1 MSHISIYSDNNEL
14 ISSWTSQLSSIH
26 QVDQFDVESEVHDQ
40 DVIIIDSQK
49 IDNNG
54 ELLALFN
61 NKGTRF
67 LVVGENWPEQKQ
79 INALVHGAAGYCDL
93 NVSTELLL
101 TAIECILRGDIWI
114 QRHLIP
120 KVIGTLV
127 QMKSPV
133 VEPTTDNEK
142 IKSAELLKTLSNRE
156 MDVAKMIQAGENNK
170 TIASKLHISERTVK
184 AHLTSIFR
192 KLNVTDRLH
201 LALFIKE
208 LS

>member
-1 MSHISIYSDNNEL
+1 MSHISIYSDNNKL

-26 QVDQFDVESEVHDQ
+26 QVDRFLVDSEVLDQ
-40 DVIIIDSQK
+40 DVIIIDTQI
-49 IDNNG
+49 IDDNG

-93 NVSTELLL
+93 NVPTQLLL

-133 VEPTTDNEK
+133 IEPTTDNEK

>member
-1 MSHISIYSDNNEL
+1 MSHISIYSDNKEL

-26 QVDQFDVESEVHDQ
+26 QVDQFHTEPEVHGQ
-40 DVIIIDSQK
+40 DVIIIDTQK

-67 LVVGENWPEQKQ
+67 LIVGENWPEQKQ

-93 NVSTELLL
+93 NVPTTLLL
-101 TAIECILRGDIWI
+101 TAIECILRGDIWV

-133 VEPTTDNEK
+133 IEQSTDNEK
-142 IKSAELLKTLSNRE
+142 NKSAELLKTLSNRE

-170 TIASKLHISERTVK
+170 TIASELHISERTVK

-192 KLNVTDRLH
+192 KLNVSDRLH

-208 LS
+208 LG